1 MLDIQRR
8 EANDKIEILLNN
20 IIQPNNID
28 NGPRHNARI
37 DPKKAQNKEREEWA
51 KCTGILTNKDTMEQ
65 RQKHSR
71 NNI

>member
-8 EANDKIEILLNN
+8 ETNDKIEILLDN
-20 IIQPNNID
+20 IIQLNNLV

-37 DPKKAQNKEREEWA
+37 DPTTAQNKEREEWA
-51 KCTGILTNKDTMEQ
+51 KCKGIRANKDTMEQ